1 MSLTKAQANARLSK
15 INTADEL
22 RKLISEIDTKGDGHT
37 TLLWSGYAAP
47 SGRTTSD
54 GIHSLEVSSSL
65 RKTNTNL
72 RTIATTEAAKFL
84 ELERSS
90 REFNQ
95 ALSDKLKAIFNG
107 DDTQIN
113 AFLYG
118 PSTGNPRVRT
128 AKGVWDDVSD
138 SFVKQAKGDV
148 RLIVGGAGLDKVFAQ
163 TEIHALLANPNIR
176 SVEGVPIEGLR
187 DLAKA
192 SGVGKVLQLLMGL
205 SEANTGMIQLQ
216 VDSSGRPIQ
225 SADGTY
231 RLDATDYM
239 KMNTL
244 NTRLP
249 AGMRP
254 VMEFIPEERRLRHSQ
269 AVEEIFKLHPILRGR
284 NYALP
289 MDVDPFKHQQ
299 AIARVSTFAGR
310 IADVH
315 SMTTM
320 LAEAGV
326 QLHRGDHRAA
336 HNTVTSWVA
345 ENAGGLA
352 AGRLATLL
360 VAPLMATGPL
370 GMIIGAGIIIGASV
384 GGADLAKKLHK
395 QLRDRFRDIE
405 NTASPLV
412 LDLDGNG
419 IQTLAL
425 NPAALHFD
433 LDANGFAE
441 QTGWVGP
448 NDGLLVLDLNGNGKI
463 DDGREL
469 FGNHTRLVNGS
480 RASHGFEALASHDSN
495 RDGRIDRNDPIWA
508 RLRVWR
514 DRNSDGVSDSAE
526 LLRLDAAGTI
536 ALLLGYTES
545 TEVDA
550 HGHEHR
556 QKGSFLRANGQRSAL
571 TDVWFATDT
580 QNSRQ
585 LQLRAVDARTALLP
599 DLPAM
604 GIVPSLHQALMAPG
618 SSKLR
623 EVLTQWVGGTRLQRM
638 HLREQL
644 LDLWC
649 DAGSNPF
656 NPPDRFI
663 ISDDPLIDRKLA
675 VIEKLMGQIV
685 PETEHL
691 LGPNKAQAI
700 EVLFQDVG
708 CWIDMLLSSQVDV
721 QPLLDLARPLEAHGP
736 GAMQMD
742 LRASVDH
749 LRSRFRRDPDPGL
762 IPMIQWQLAERGAGG
777 LAFFESLRQQAQ
789 TIPDGFA
796 LAMRQHRP
804 QTSAGEWILGSS
816 QQDRWEGTPRDDLIE
831 AGGDFQ
837 VLESYGGNDI
847 LIGGPGSTSF
857 YGDSGADTYYIRQK
871 ETYANDQIFDA
882 SSPQGE
888 ADRVIF
894 TQVTS
899 SNVRLQQQGNDVT
912 IFSGPQLVATIE
924 KQLLP
929 QHRIEELH
937 FADGVI
943 WDHNTLLLQLP
954 IRGTAGNNR
963 LIGTSDTSNRL
974 QGLAGQDTLIGGA
987 LADHLEGG
995 PGHDVLTGL
1004 AGRDILD
1011 GGAGNDT
1018 LEGGEG
1024 GDRYLFSTTGGHDR
1038 VHDLDQRTNES
1049 DRVVLSDL
1057 SPAALS
1063 RVQRNGFDLTLQFGA
1078 TASLT
1083 LVNQLQ
1089 PFSRIE
1095 EVQFA
1100 NGTVWNHNTLLQ
1112 QVR

>member
-22 RKLISEIDTKGDGHT
+22 RKLISEIDTKGDGNT

-54 GIHSLEVSSSL
+54 GIHSSEVSSSL
-65 RKTNTNL
+65 RKANTNL

-113 AFLYG
+113 AFIYG

-148 RLIVGGAGLDKVFAQ
+148 RLVVGGAGLDKVFAQ
-163 TEIHALLANPNIR
+163 TEIHALLTNPNIR

-352 AGRLATLL
+352 AGRMATLL

-395 QLRDRFRDIE
+395 QLRDRFRGIE
-405 NTASPLV
+405 NTVSPLV

-425 NPAALHFD
+425 NPASLHFD

-469 FGNHTRLVNGS
+469 FGNHTRLANGS
-480 RASHGFEALASHDSN
+480 RASHGFEALASHDRN

-556 QKGSFLRANGQRSAL
+556 QKGSFLRANGQRAAL

-599 DLPAM
+599 DLPGM
-604 GIVPSLHQALMAPG
+604 GIVPSLHQALLAPG

-623 EVLTQWVGGTRLQRM
+623 EVLAQWLGGTRLQRI

-663 ISDDPLIDRKLA
+663 VSDDPLIDRKLA
-675 VIEKLMGQIV
+675 VIEKLMGRMV
-685 PETEHL
+685 VDTEDMVGEMKAEGIAAL
-691 LGPNKAQAI
+691 YRDLGR
-700 EVLFQDVG
+700 
-708 CWIDMLLSSQVDV
+708 WIDRILSVQAEV
-721 QPLLDLARPLEAHGP
+721 QPLLDLARPLETDHP
-736 GAMQMD
+736 GTMQMD
-742 LRASVDH
+742 LTAAVEH
-749 LRSRFRRDPDPGL
+749 LRDRFRKDPDPGL
-762 IPMIQWQLAERGAGG
+762 VPMIQWQLAERGAGG
-777 LAFFESLRQQAQ
+777 QAFFEALRQQAQ
-789 TIPDGFA
+789 SNQDA
-796 LAMRQHRP
+796 LALAIRQPRP
-804 QTSAGEWILGSS
+804 QTSPGEWILGSA
-816 QQDRWEGTPRDDLIE
+816 QDDKLQGTPLDDLIE
-831 AGGDFQ
+831 AGASFN
-837 VLESYGGNDI
+837 VIEAHGGNDI
-847 LIGGPGSTSF
+847 LIGGPGSNILH
-857 YGDSGADTYYIRQK
+857 GGSGSDTYYISNRA
-871 ETYANDQIFDA
+871 ANSFDRIYDD
-882 SSPQGE
+882 SNLLGG
-888 ADRVIF
+888 ADRVVF
-894 TQVTS
+894 TDVAS
-899 SNVRLQQQGNDVT
+899 SSVRLLQQGSSVT
-912 IFSGPQLVATIE
+912 FYSGQRLVATIE

-943 WDHNTLLLQLP
+943 WDPNTLLLQLP
-954 IRGTAGNNR
+954 IRGTTGNDR
-963 LIGTSDTSNRL
+963 LIGTSNTSNRL

-995 PGHDVLTGL
+995 SGHDVLTGL

-1011 GGAGNDT
+1011 GGEGNDT

-1024 GDRYLFSTTGGHDR
+1024 GDRYLFSATGGHDR
-1038 VHDLDQRTNES
+1038 MHDLDQRTIES

-1100 NGTVWNHNTLLQ
+1100 NGTVWNHTTLLQ

>member
-1 MSLTKAQANARLSK
+1 MKTITKKEALARLGSIRSK
-15 INTADEL
+15 EEL
-22 RKLISEIDTKGDGHT
+22 RALIQSLDTRGSGEM
-37 TLLWSGYAAP
+37 TLLWSGPPGNGIRQELFSASLTA
-47 SGRTTSD
+47 SD
-54 GIHSLEVSSSL
+54 KRFRAIQS
-65 RKTNTNL
+65 
-72 RTIATTEAAKFL
+72 TEAARFL
-84 ELERSS
+84 QIENPRSPDYNEKLLAKLGELFQNNE
-90 REFNQ
+90 
-95 ALSDKLKAIFNG
+95 
-107 DDTQIN
+107 N
-113 AFLYG
+113 AYLDFLYG
-118 PSTGNPRVRT
+118 PSSGSPRVRT

-138 SFVKQAKGDV
+138 NFVKQAKGDV
-148 RLIVGGAGLDKVFAQ
+148 RLVVGGAGLDKVFAQ
-163 TEIHALLANPNIR
+163 TEIHTLLANPNIR

-187 DLAKA
+187 DLAKT

-225 SADGTY
+225 SPDGTY

-249 AGMRP
+249 AGMRT

-289 MDVDPFKHQQ
+289 VDVDPFKHQQ
-299 AIARVSTFAGR
+299 AIARVSTYAGR

-336 HNTVTSWVA
+336 HDTVTSWVA

-395 QLRDRFRDIE
+395 KLRDRFRDIE

-419 IQTLAL
+419 IQTLSL
-425 NPAALHFD
+425 NPASLHFD

-469 FGNHTRLVNGS
+469 FGNHTRLANGTL
-480 RASHGFEALASHDSN
+480 AKNGFEALARHDGN

-514 DRNSDGVSDSAE
+514 DQNSDGVSDAAE
-526 LLRLDAAGTI
+526 LLRLENTGSS
-536 ALLLGYTES
+536 ALLLAYSNS

-550 HGHEHR
+550 SGNAHR
-556 QKGSFLRANGQRSAL
+556 QKGTYLRSNGQRAAF
-571 TDVWFATDT
+571 TDVWFARDT
-580 QNSRQ
+580 LNSRQ
-585 LQLRAVDARTALLP
+585 LQLRPVDARTASLP
-599 DLPAM
+599 DLPGM
-604 GIVPSLHQALMAPG
+604 GIVPSLHQALIAPG
-618 SSKLR
+618 SGRLR
-623 EVLTQWVGGTRLQRM
+623 EVLSQWLASSRQQRQE
-638 HLREQL
+638 LREEL
-644 LDLWC
+644 LDLWV
-649 DAGSNPF
+649 DGNSNPF
-656 NPPDRFI
+656 SPEGREILADE
-663 ISDDPLIDRKLA
+663 PLFERKLA

-685 PETEHL
+685 PDTENI
-691 LGPNKAQAI
+691 LGWNKAEAI
-700 EVLFQDVG
+700 KALFQDVG
-708 CWIDMLLSSQVDV
+708 RWIDMLLSSQVDV

-736 GAMQMD
+736 GAIQMD
-742 LRASVDH
+742 LTASVDH
-749 LRSRFRRDPDPGL
+749 LRKRFQRDPDPGL
-762 IPMIQWQLAERGAGG
+762 IPMIQWQLAQRGAGG
-777 LAFFESLRQQAQ
+777 LAFFESMRQQAQ
-789 TIPDGFA
+789 ANPDAFA
-796 LAMRQHRP
+796 RAMRQHRP
-804 QTSAGEWILGSS
+804 QTSPGEWILGSP
-816 QQDRWEGTPRDDLIE
+816 QEDTLRGTPLDDLIE
-831 AGGDFQ
+831 AGSGFQ
-837 VLESYGGNDI
+837 VIESHEGNDI
-847 LIGGPGSTSF
+847 LIGGPGSTIF
-857 YGDSGADTYYIRQK
+857 YGGSGADTYYIRQK
-871 ETYANDQIFDA
+871 EMYAYDSINDA
-882 SSPQGE
+882 SSPNGE
-888 ADRVIF
+888 NDRMIF
-894 TQVTS
+894 TQVAS
-899 SNVRLQQQGNDVT
+899 SSVRLLQQENNVT
-912 IFSGPQLVATIE
+912 IYSGQQLVVTIE
-924 KQLLP
+924 EQLLP

-954 IRGTAGNNR
+954 IRGTPDNDR

-974 QGLAGQDTLIGGA
+974 QGLAGHDTLIGGA

-995 PGHDVLTGL
+995 AGHDVLTGL

-1011 GGAGNDT
+1011 GGEGNDT
-1018 LEGGEG
+1018 LNGGEG
-1024 GDRYLFSTTGGHDR
+1024 GDRYLFSANGGHDR
-1038 VHDLDQRTNES
+1038 VHDLDQRTSES

-1057 SPAALS
+1057 NPASLS
-1063 RVQRNGFDLTLQFGA
+1063 RVQRTGSDLTLQFGA
-1078 TASLT
+1078 SASLT

-1100 NGTVWNHNTLLQ
+1100 NGTVWSHTTLLQ

>member
-22 RKLISEIDTKGDGHT
+22 RKLISEIDTKGDGNT

-54 GIHSLEVSSSL
+54 GIHSSEVSSSL
-65 RKTNTNL
+65 RKANTNL
-72 RTIATTEAAKFL
+72 RTIAKTEAAKFL

-113 AFLYG
+113 AFIYG

-395 QLRDRFRDIE
+395 KLRDRLREIDE
-405 NTASPLV
+405 MASPLV

-419 IQTLAL
+419 IQTLTL
-425 NPAALHFD
+425 NPASLHFD
-433 LDANGFAE
+433 LDANGYAE

-448 NDGLLVLDLNGNGKI
+448 NDGLLVLDLNGNGRV
-463 DDGREL
+463 DNGREL
-469 FGNHTRLVNGS
+469 FGNHTRLADGTFARN
-480 RASHGFEALASHDSN
+480 GFEALASHDGN
-495 RDGRIDRNDPIWA
+495 RDRRIDRNDSIWA

-514 DRNSDGVSDSAE
+514 DRNSDGVSDSSE
-526 LLRLDAAGTI
+526 LLQLGSTGI
-536 ALLLGYTES
+536 SALLLAYTNS
-545 TEVDA
+545 SEVDA
-550 HGHEHR
+550 SGNAHR
-556 QKGSFLRANGQRSAL
+556 QKGTYQRSNGQRAAL
-571 TDVWFATDT
+571 TDVWFARDT
-580 QNSRQ
+580 LNSRQ
-585 LQLRAVDARTALLP
+585 LQLLPVDRRTALLP
-599 DLPAM
+599 DLQGM
-604 GIVPSLHQALMAPG
+604 GIVPSLHQALVAPG
-618 SSKLR
+618 NSKLR
-623 EVLTQWVGGTRLQRM
+623 EVLSQWLGATRLQRQM
-638 HLREQL
+638 LREQL
-644 LDLWC
+644 LDLWA
-649 DAGSNPF
+649 DGSSNPF
-656 NPPDRFI
+656 SHEQREI
-663 ISDDPLIDRKLA
+663 VTEDPLFLRKLA
-675 VIEKLMGQIV
+675 VIEKLTGQIV
-685 PETEHL
+685 PETEEIM
-691 LGPNKAQAI
+691 GPNKAQAI
-700 EVLFQDVG
+700 EELFRDVAR
-708 CWIDMLLSSQVDV
+708 WVDMLLSTQVDV
-721 QPLLDLARPLEAHGP
+721 QPLLDLARPLETDRP
-736 GAMQMD
+736 GDMQIN
-742 LRASVDH
+742 LTAAVEH
-749 LRSRFRRDPDPGL
+749 LRSRFLREQDPGL
-762 IPMIQWQLAERGAGG
+762 IPMIQWQLAERGVGG
-777 LAFFESLRQQAQ
+777 LAFFESLRQQSQ
-789 TIPDGFA
+789 SNPDAFA

-804 QTSAGEWILGSS
+804 QTSLGEWIPGSPEDEAL
-816 QQDRWEGTPRDDLIE
+816 QGTPLDDLIE
-831 AGGDFQ
+831 AGDGYNAIDSH
-837 VLESYGGNDI
+837 EGNDI
-847 LIGGPGSTSF
+847 LIGGTGSDRF
-857 YGDSGADTYYIRQK
+857 YGGPGADTYYISPNRSDA
-871 ETYANDQIFDA
+871 YDQILDA
-882 SSPQGE
+882 SSPQGG
-888 ADRVIF
+888 ADRMIF
-894 TQVTS
+894 TQVVS
-899 SNVRLQQQGNDVT
+899 SSVRLYRHDTNVIIYSGRQQ
-912 IFSGPQLVATIE
+912 VATIE

-943 WDHNTLLLQLP
+943 WDHNTLQLQLP
-954 IRGTAGNNR
+954 IRGTTGNDR

-974 QGLAGQDTLIGGA
+974 QGLAGQDTLIGGT

-995 PGHDVLTGL
+995 AGHDVLTGL
-1004 AGRDILD
+1004 AGHDILD
-1011 GGAGNDT
+1011 GGEGNDT

-1024 GDRYLFSTTGGHDR
+1024 GDRYLFSANGGHDR
-1038 VHDLDQRTNES
+1038 LRDLDQRTSEN

-1057 SPAALS
+1057 GLASLS
-1063 RVQRNGFDLTLQFGA
+1063 RVQRNGFDLTLHFGA
-1078 TASLT
+1078 STSLT

-1100 NGTVWNHNTLLQ
+1100 NGPTWSHTTLLQ
-1112 QVR
+1112 QVS